1 MRRLTAVSMIVALC
15 VAGAASIA
23 TAGLFD
29 DIKNR
34 LPIPDPEQKAKEEA
48 RKKLQL
54 QIPDLN
60 RILEEEPGLTT
71 SFDDAVTAIPFFD
84 DYEPFYTA
92 PLCQLPMLPQGGFLV
107 SVPGDFEFE
116 AASYCL
122 HAGTHGPGSGEGYL
136 YATLKGSQAGIIT
149 DVLNNSTR
157 HLDIPQEHIQ
167 SLVWGIQAKT
177 KISDMPEEL
186 QSAAS
191 KLLSPSQISKLNGGA
206 LGMVPDE
213 LFDQAF
219 FDVPA
224 PLRTVMEAE
233 ARLRSNLT
241 GGLLDFDALE
251 EIAVLSGDPP
261 DDGDGPEIPLGRWSF
276 DPAGYFV
283 RYFPDG
289 YSHTTVQIMR
299 PDSFTI
305 EVDQLGRIVSIANSF
320 GARISL
326 QYDDQVAPLQCE
338 RDDKTKG
345 YAFKLIRF
353 SRPDPNNPGQELVAE
368 LNDVGWTL
376 LGAPTERGR
385 PRDPGD
391 RYDDAADR
399 YQWAQAHLKE
409 VQAVA
414 EHFKDA
420 AGREEAILELVNLG
434 HLSQALLAVTGDAAD
449 DVPWI
454 GQQVAMVKQAWG
466 ARLSALLAPET
477 APRVTRHND
486 GQMLAALPF
495 HGISLARWGGG
506 YSGGGAAVPASRGR
520 QRLGMSPR
528 PYNPDRGQRELKP
541 FEPEERNPDGSPD
554 GGSGK
559 DAFNNAKKAIDWINK
574 GKTALDLVTDP
585 VSGVMGLV
593 GADIPGSLFG
603 KIIDFNFDAW
613 GKACTALGGDPPRD
627 DFTLLAERQPVNYPG
642 LEPDVKAAIPAARAA
657 ALEALMAAFAEQM
670 STFAAAQITLDR
682 LGGAMLANDEQW
694 IQTQSV
700 LLIDYKHR
708 AGGEMIAIADAI
720 DAYIQ
725 SLQADGILSI
735 EVSADDLRAYQERL
749 RTQGF
754 NPTEL
759 QAAQIVGLTQAD
771 IDLIIQ
777 QRTSFDPEEE
787 AGDAI
792 ENLRMASEA
801 LRDLGMNWRTL
812 PPAP

>member
-1 MRRLTAVSMIVALC
+1 MRRLIAVGTIVALC
-15 VAGAASIA
+15 IAGAASLA
-23 TAGLFD
+23 SAGLLD
-29 DIKNR
+29 DIKSK

-54 QIPDLN
+54 QIPDLD
-60 RILEEEPGLTT
+60 RILGEEPGLTT
-71 SFDDAVTAIPFFD
+71 SFDDAVTGIPFFD
-84 DYEPFYTA
+84 DYEPAYTA
-92 PLCQLPMLPQGGFLV
+92 PLCQLPTLPQGGFLI

-149 DVLNNSTR
+149 DILNNSTR
-157 HLDIPQEHIQ
+157 HLDIPQQHIQ

-177 KISDMPEEL
+177 KISDMPPEL
-186 QSAAS
+186 RDAAS
-191 KLLSPSQISKLNGGA
+191 RLLSQSQVSKLNGGA

-241 GGLLDFDALE
+241 GGLFDYGALE

-261 DDGDGPEIPLGRWSF
+261 DDGEGPVIPRGRWSF

-305 EVDQLGRIVSIANSF
+305 EVDPLGRIVAIANSF
-320 GARISL
+320 GSRISL
-326 QYDDQVAPLQCE
+326 EYDDQVAPLQCE

-353 SRPDPNNPGQELVAE
+353 SRPDPGNAGQDLVAE

-391 RYDDAADR
+391 RYDDAAGR
-399 YQWAQAHLKE
+399 YEWGQAHLKE
-409 VQAVA
+409 IQQVA
-414 EHFKDA
+414 GSSNDA
-420 AGREEAILELVNLG
+420 ADREKAIPELVNLG
-434 HLSQALLAVTGDAAD
+434 HLSQALLAVTGDAAA

-477 APRVTRHND
+477 APRVTAHHD
-486 GQMLAALPF
+486 GRMLAALPF
-495 HGISLARWGGG
+495 HGISLARRGGG
-506 YSGGGAAVPASRGR
+506 YSGGGAAVPANRGR

-528 PYNPDRGQRELKP
+528 PYDPDRGNRELKP
-541 FEPEERNPDGSPD
+541 FDPKARNPDGSPD

-559 DAFNNAKKAIDWINK
+559 DAFNNAKKAIEWINM

-613 GKACTALGGDPPRD
+613 GKASTALGGDPPRD
-627 DFTLLAERQPVNYPG
+627 DFTLLAERQPVSYPG

-777 QRTSFDPEEE
+777 QRTSFDPDEE